1 MLLSSHFSIVTGSGL
16 NDRGSIPD
24 FLNWKYPH
32 CSLVPSFMKTGKLF
46 HKLLA
51 EDILSYAH
59 DDAPYLTCFKLYSL
73 GATFI

>member
-1 MLLSSHFSIVTGSGL
+1 
-16 NDRGSIPD
+16 
-24 FLNWKYPH
+24 
-32 CSLVPSFMKTGKLF
+32 MKTGKLF